1 MKYRQFSR
9 TCSVDASGPELFAWH
24 ARPGAFQRLLPPW
37 ESAEI
42 IEQKGTIRDGDKLV
56 LQMKVGPLKQRWV
69 AEHVDYIEG
78 HQFADKQTSGPFAH
92 WEHFHQ
98 IQAAGP
104 ESSKLTDRIEYALPL
119 GAVTQPLLNG
129 SVQRRLS
136 RMFAYRHRVTQDD
149 LAAHHRYIG
158 RAPLRVLVTGSG
170 GLIGSSL
177 IPMLTTGGHTVARM
191 TRTQSKRGGIRW
203 DPDAGEIDP
212 SALEGFDAVV
222 HLAGE
227 NIAGGRWNEER
238 KRRILESRTKGTSLL
253 AGALAKLKNP
263 PKVFACASAI
273 GFYGNRGD
281 ETLDERSPAGEG
293 YLADVCKQ
301 WEAAAEPA
309 RAAGIRTVNM
319 RFGIVLG
326 MGGGALAKML
336 TPFKLG
342 AGGNL
347 GSGKQWM
354 SWVALD
360 DAVGAI
366 HHALFNEALT
376 GPMNVVAPT
385 PVTNAEFTKTLGRV
399 VARPTIFPM
408 PAFAARLALG
418 EMADALLLAST
429 RVLPQALQLTD
440 YRFRFPTLEE
450 ALRHLL
456 GRMKN
461 I

>member
-1 MKYRQFSR
+1 
-9 TCSVDASGPELFAWH
+9 
-24 ARPGAFQRLLPPW
+24 
-37 ESAEI
+37 
-42 IEQKGTIRDGDKLV
+42 
-56 LQMKVGPLKQRWV
+56 
-69 AEHVDYIEG
+69 
-78 HQFADKQTSGPFAH
+78 
-92 WEHFHQ
+92 
-98 IQAAGP
+98 
-104 ESSKLTDRIEYALPL
+104 
-119 GAVTQPLLNG
+119 
-129 SVQRRLS
+129 
-136 RMFAYRHRVTQDD
+136 
-149 LAAHHRYIG
+149 
-158 RAPLRVLVTGSG
+158 
-170 GLIGSSL
+170 
-177 IPMLTTGGHTVARM
+177 
-191 TRTQSKRGGIRW
+191 RTQSKRGGIRW